1 MLPLYFQAPPI
12 IVNINNTTCNNDGT
26 PHPRMSLN
34 SPLIIAMKNWYTTNL
49 RTGMASFRFMTA
61 QCSSVAIYRTAET
74 WGYLL
79 PLALD
84 QVPSV
89 PSDLIAIN
97 RTPAEVWGRIFEFAC
112 VDGGTTGRSLA
123 LVSKYFYTISR
134 LYRLQSVSVQGPE
147 ELQLFLRLLK
157 QTPPHQRRV
166 RSLFISTQRRGG
178 EDAKRCWEFLQD
190 RLSGTVHQKYL
201 RTFHEMLKL
210 APKNATWLWAPR
222 LGMLSQECQCVLFSN
237 ANAWL
242 KVTARHAP
250 MMADAIDAILE
261 MAAPDL
267 EVLELDVKPLYRRF
281 LQGVTNFPRLR
292 ELTHHG
298 RYPLHQINPCH
309 SLRYLHLRNQFGY
322 HESIAHMARFAPNLT
337 HLLLSDLRNSERLCW
352 SDAPV
357 TTPANL
363 EGPSH
368 PAINLS
374 PPTIER
380 VFVRHAH
387 SWYRDYPPEGLD
399 GWDDRITLLPEQ
411 DENFDMNWF
420 FCWPSSESDWLDR
433 ISGGTGCWPSEKF
446 VTRHRTHGLSIS

>member
-12 IVNINNTTCNNDGT
+12 IVNNNNTTCNNDGT
-26 PHPRMSLN
+26 PHPRMSLT

-49 RTGMASFRFMTA
+49 RTGIASFRFMTA

-190 RLSGTVHQKYL
+190 RLSGPCTKS
-201 RTFHEMLKL
+201 TF
-210 APKNATWLWAPR
+210 
-222 LGMLSQECQCVLFSN
+222 
-237 ANAWL
+237 
-242 KVTARHAP
+242 
-250 MMADAIDAILE
+250 
-261 MAAPDL
+261 
-267 EVLELDVKPLYRRF
+267 
-281 LQGVTNFPRLR
+281 
-292 ELTHHG
+292 
-298 RYPLHQINPCH
+298 
-309 SLRYLHLRNQFGY
+309 
-322 HESIAHMARFAPNLT
+322 
-337 HLLLSDLRNSERLCW
+337 
-352 SDAPV
+352 
-357 TTPANL
+357 
-363 EGPSH
+363 
-368 PAINLS
+368 
-374 PPTIER
+374 
-380 VFVRHAH
+380 AH
-387 SWYRDYPPEGLD
+387 SMKCSNWHPRTQPGCGRRAWGCFHRNASASFSRMPMPGLKSP
-399 GWDDRITLLPEQ
+399 R
-411 DENFDMNWF
+411 
-420 FCWPSSESDWLDR
+420 
-433 ISGGTGCWPSEKF
+433 GTPQ
-446 VTRHRTHGLSIS
+446 